1 VLNQGGPEAGRTTAA
16 HDERARRLVLALGL
30 GSAAIIL
37 GGTALGVWSARS
49 ETIERAEARLHDL
62 ATVLAEQTSRAVNQ
76 VDGILFA
83 TLDDVAHRT
92 PSGPLMP
99 SVALHEAVAGH
110 LNAVPQL
117 RVLAVANRDGDL
129 VALSDRFPPPR
140 INVADRD
147 SFKVHRDDATT
158 GLHIGAP
165 VRGRAVGD
173 ELVVPL
179 SLRVGAADGEFRGT
193 VQAGVRIAYFR
204 ELYASLDLGAGGAV
218 RLYRADGT
226 MLAGFP
232 PEEHALGTKPA
243 AAAAQL
249 AAGVPGKVVVVH
261 YAVGGER
268 RIAAVS
274 RLQRYPLALA
284 VSASEANVLAMWR
297 RYALQFGTLAT
308 AAAAFVLVLTA
319 LLSQRLAAERQLR
332 TALAE
337 TEARWRIALDGS
349 DHGVWEWDIASGRFY
364 RSPRY
369 LEMLGYAADEID
381 ATGPQPDRLVHPDDR
396 ERAHALTAQ
405 ILAGALNQIS
415 EELDLVGRDGAR
427 VAVLLRGIVVARDA
441 GGKPTRVVGTAT
453 DVTERNRARAALA
466 DAHAELRL
474 LAAEMHGVREAERTR
489 IAREL
494 HDELGQALT
503 ALKMDLEGLE
513 RRIPPGEGSLFERT
527 AAMRAL
533 LDSTLA
539 TTRRLSA
546 DLRPLVLDDLG
557 LGAGAEWLAQS
568 FSRRANVA
576 CSLHVEPTLANLG
589 EPHATV
595 LFRVMQESL
604 TNVARHA
611 RASRVE
617 VTLERKR
624 EHAVLTVRDDGVGM
638 DAQAQS
644 KPRTFGLRGI
654 RERVLLVGGEVA
666 IESRPGEGTTVRAR
680 IPLPG
685 SQARQAA

>member
-1 VLNQGGPEAGRTTAA
+1 LSQRGKEAGTATAA
-16 HDERARRLVLALGL
+16 AQDLRARRLVLALGL
-30 GSAAIIL
+30 GSATIIL
-37 GGTALGVWSARS
+37 GGAALGIWSARN
-49 ETIERAEARLHDL
+49 ETIERADARLRDL
-62 ATVLAEQTSRAVNQ
+62 ATVLGEQTSRAVNQ
-76 VDGILFA
+76 VDGILLA
-83 TLDDVAHRT
+83 TLEDVAQRA
-92 PSGPLMP
+92 PSGPATP
-99 SVALHEAVAGH
+99 TAALHEDMVRH
-110 LNAVPQL
+110 LDAVPQL
-117 RVLAVANRDGDL
+117 RALAVANRDGDL
-129 VALSDRFPPPR
+129 VAFSDRFPPPR
-140 INVADRD
+140 VNVSDREH
-147 SFKVHRDDATT
+147 FKAHRDNATA

-173 ELVVPL
+173 EVVVPM
-179 SLRVGAADGEFRGT
+179 SRRFGAADGEFLGI
-193 VQAGVRIAYFR
+193 VQGGVRIAYFR

-226 MLAGFP
+226 LLAGFP
-232 PEEHALGTKPA
+232 PTEQALGTKPA
-243 AAAAQL
+243 EAAPQL
-249 AAGVPGKVVVVH
+249 AAGVPGKAVVVH
-261 YAVGGER
+261 HAVAGER

-274 RLQRYPLALA
+274 RLTRYPLALT
-284 VSASEANVLAMWR
+284 VSSSEANVLAMWR
-297 RYALQFGTLAT
+297 RYALQFGALAM
-308 AAAAFVLVLTA
+308 AAAGFVLVLTA
-319 LLSQRLAAERQLR
+319 LLSRRLAADLALR

-337 TEARWRIALDGS
+337 SEARWRIALDGS
-349 DHGVWEWDIASGRFY
+349 DHGVWEWDIATGRFY

-381 ATGPQPDRLVHPDDR
+381 ATGPQVDRLVHPDDR
-396 ERAHALTAQ
+396 ARAHRLNEQ
-405 ILAGALNQIS
+405 IFAGELPQIS
-415 EELDLVGRDGAR
+415 EELHLVRKDGAR
-427 VAVLLRGIVVARDA
+427 IAALLRGIVVARGADGRPA
-441 GGKPTRVVGTAT
+441 RVVGTIT
-453 DVTERNRARAALA
+453 DVTERNRARMALA

-474 LAAEMHGVREAERTR
+474 VAAAMHGVREAERTR

-513 RRIPPGEGSLFERT
+513 RRIPLGEGSLFERT

-557 LGAGAEWLAQS
+557 LGAGAEWLAQG
-568 FSRRANVA
+568 FSKRANVA
-576 CSLHVEPTLANLG
+576 CTLHVDPALANLG

-611 RASRVE
+611 HASRVE
-617 VTLERKR
+617 VTLVRERN
-624 EHAVLTVRDDGVGM
+624 HAVLTIRDDGIGM

-644 KPRTFGLRGI
+644 KPRSFGLRGL
-654 RERVLLVGGEVA
+654 RERVLAIGGEVVV
-666 IESRPGEGTTVRAR
+666 ESRPGGGTTVRAR
-680 IPLPG
+680 VPLPD